1 MYVFIYSQLCKN
13 YSLHGWEKDPTNV
26 FVIWEG
32 VFEAR
37 FFPLS
42 CQFFFQKKS
51 EIFQVHL
58 LGWRRCYL
66 PPSPPTP
73 KSLSI
78 SCQSLR
84 TRLSFR
90 TERKLIPGSY
100 LRSIADV
107 FWIIFFK
114 GIFLSEIVAQQRLKC
129 KCIGLYMQHEV
140 MHVINHMGLDWAL
153 KYHLNH
159 LNPW

>member
-1 MYVFIYSQLCKN
+1 MRKGSHQCFCHMGGGLWSTLL
-13 YSLHGWEKDPTNV
+13 SLILSIFLSKEKWD
-26 FVIWEG
+26 FSGALAGMEKM
-32 VFEAR
+32 
-37 FFPLS
+37 LS
-42 CQFFFQKKS
+42 
-51 EIFQVHL
+51 
-58 LGWRRCYL
+58 